1 MAGWQDFAGLNRG
14 YVLELHERFRKDP
27 ASVDP
32 STRSIFET
40 WNPQD
45 APVDADQDGALPGR
59 SPARDAGLTGSPQL
73 YVGLVSLAD
82 SIRRYGHL
90 ASTLDP
96 LGSPRRG
103 DPSLELATH
112 GLGEADL
119 TALPASLVGGPAA
132 EGAANALEAIER
144 LRAIYCGNT
153 GYDFAHIFVP
163 AEREWLRNAVESGSF
178 RPPADPVDEKA
189 LLDRLTVVEA
199 FERFLHRTYPGK
211 TRFSIEGL
219 DMLVPVLDEVI
230 GDIADAGT
238 RSVFIG
244 MAHRGRLNVLAHIL
258 NKPYAQILAEFKD
271 PIRSSAHSGDRS
283 WTGDV
288 KYHMG
293 ASRALK
299 GGEQIDMHVAMPPN
313 PSHLEAID
321 PVLVG
326 MARAA
331 ATDAG
336 SPGAPRFDP
345 QQALPILIHG
355 DAAFAGQGVVAET
368 LNLCRLAGYYTGG
381 TIHIIANNQ
390 VGFTTDP
397 EDLFSTLY
405 SSGLAR
411 GFKIPIVH
419 VNADDPEA
427 CLEAARI
434 AVAYRAAF
442 ARDVLIDLV
451 GYRRF
456 GHNEGDEPAFTQPT
470 LYKKITE
477 QQTVRALFARTLE
490 SRGTIEA
497 GEADRLLDARM
508 RALQDTLDALDPER
522 DLVEPHAELAPPGA
536 AARVKTA
543 VPLDRLKA
551 LNGAL
556 LAVPEGF
563 QAHRK
568 LEKTRERRRQ
578 MLDDPDARSI
588 DWSSAEE
595 LAFASIL
602 EDGTPI
608 RLTGEDVERG
618 TFSQRHA
625 VLHDPETGRTLV
637 PLQSIP
643 QAKASF
649 EIHNSPL
656 SENAAVGFEFGYNV
670 QAPERL
676 VLWEAQYGDF
686 INGAQV
692 VIDEFLVSS
701 RSKWGQAPSLALL
714 LPHAHEG
721 QGPDHA
727 SARPERFLQL
737 AADINMR
744 VANCTTAAQYFHLL
758 RRQAMLLL
766 DDPLPLIVLT
776 PKGLLRHPSVASSP
790 RDLAEGRWQQVID
803 DGEARARAKQVRRLV
818 LCSGKVA
825 IDLLTSERR
834 KEAPGVAICR
844 VEQLYPQPVNDI
856 RQVIEGYPSLE
867 QVVWVQ
873 EEPENYG
880 AFEFVRPLLQQI
892 VSGRYNFS
900 YIARPRSSSPAEGSA
915 ARHAQNQALLI
926 AAAFKISERKTEKL
940 TLETQ
945 S

>member
-1 MAGWQDFAGLNRG
+1 MSGWQDFAGLNRG
-14 YVLELHERFRKDP
+14 YVLELYERFRRDP
-27 ASVDP
+27 KSVDP
-32 STRSIFET
+32 ETRAAFAT
-40 WNPQD
+40 WQPTD
-45 APVDADQDGALPGR
+45 EVAAPASPASPALPA
-59 SPARDAGLTGSPQL
+59 SPIVF
-73 YVGLVSLAD
+73 VGLVSLAD

-90 ASTLDP
+90 AAALDP
-96 LGSPRRG
+96 LGSARLG
-103 DPSLELATH
+103 DPALELSTY
-112 GLGEADL
+112 GLTEQDL
-119 TALPASLVGGPAA
+119 EQLPASLVGGPVA
-132 EGAANALEAIER
+132 EDAANALDAIQR
-144 LRAIYCGNT
+144 LRQLYCGTT

-163 AEREWLRNAVESGSF
+163 EERDWLRDVVERGPY
-178 RPPADPVDEKA
+178 RAPADPIDERA
-189 LLDRLTVVEA
+189 LLERLTVVES
-199 FERFLHRTYPGK
+199 FEKFLHRTFPGK

-219 DMLVPVLDEVI
+219 DMLVPILDEVI
-230 GDIADAGT
+230 GDIAETGT

-271 PIRSSAHSGDRS
+271 PIRSAAHSGDRS
-283 WTGDV
+283 FAGDV

-293 ASRALK
+293 ASRAIK
-299 GGEQIDMHVAMPPN
+299 GGRAVEMHVTMPPN

-321 PVLVG
+321 PVLEG

-331 ATDAG
+331 ATD
-336 SPGAPRFDP
+336 SSKPGAPSFDP
-345 QQALPILIHG
+345 DRALPILIHG

-368 LNLCRLAGYYTGG
+368 LNMCRLDGYYTGG

-390 VGFTTDP
+390 LGFTTSP

-411 GFKIPIVH
+411 GFKIPIIH
-419 VNADDPEA
+419 VNADDAEA
-427 CLEAARI
+427 CVQAARI
-434 AVAYRAAF
+434 AVAYRAKF
-442 ARDVLIDLV
+442 KRDVLIDLV
-451 GYRRF
+451 GYRRY
-456 GHNEGDEPAFTQPT
+456 GHNEGDEPAFTQPA
-470 LYKKITE
+470 LYKKINAQPT
-477 QQTVRALFARTLE
+477 ARQVWAKTLE
-490 SRGTIEA
+490 GRGTITE
-497 GEADRLLDARM
+497 GEADGLLEARM
-508 RALQDTLDALDPER
+508 NDLQATFEALDPER
-522 DLVEPHAELAPPGA
+522 DLVEPHVELAPPGA

-543 VPLDRLKA
+543 VPITRLAA
-551 LNGAL
+551 LNAAL
-556 LAVPEGF
+556 LAVPDGF
-563 QAHRK
+563 APHKK
-568 LEKTRERRRQ
+568 LEKMRERRRE
-578 MLDDPDARSI
+578 MLSDPDARSI

-602 EDGTPI
+602 EDGIPV

-625 VLHDPETGRTLV
+625 VLHDAETGREHT
-637 PLQSIP
+637 PLKALP

-649 EIHNSPL
+649 EIKNSPL
-656 SENAAVGFEFGYNV
+656 SENAAVGFEFGYSV
-670 QAPERL
+670 QTPECM

-692 VIDEFLVSS
+692 VIDEFLASA
-701 RSKWGQAPSLALL
+701 RSKWGQEPSLALL

-727 SARPERFLQL
+727 SGRPERFLQL

-776 PKGLLRHPSVASSP
+776 PKSLLRHPAVASSP
-790 RDLAEGRWQQVID
+790 RELSEGRWQQVID
-803 DGEARARAKQVRRLV
+803 DTEARGREKDIRRLV

-834 KEAPGVAICR
+834 KDAPGVAICR
-844 VEQLYPQPVNDI
+844 VEQLYPLPVNDI
-856 RQVIEGYPSLE
+856 RQVIESYPALE

-880 AFEFVRPLLQQI
+880 AFEFVRPHLQSI
-892 VSGRYNFS
+892 VGGRFNFS

-915 ARHAQNQALLI
+915 ARHAQNQAVLI
-926 AAAFKISERKTEKL
+926 AAAFKVTDRKP
-940 TLETQ
+940 
-945 S
+945 SHAR

>member
-1 MAGWQDFAGLNRG
+1 DFSGLNRG
-14 YVLELHERFRKDP
+14 YVLELYERFRRDP
-27 ASVDP
+27 RAVDP
-32 STRSIFET
+32 ETRKAFESWQPT
-40 WNPQD
+40 DEP
-45 APVDADQDGALPGR
+45 APAAA
-59 SPARDAGLTGSPQL
+59 SPAPETGGHHPRL

-90 ASTLDP
+90 AAALDP
-96 LGSPRRG
+96 LGSPRPG
-103 DPSLELATH
+103 DPSLELATY
-112 GLGEADL
+112 GLTDDDL
-119 TALPASLVGGPAA
+119 KALPASLVGGPAA
-132 EGAANALEAIER
+132 EGASTAFEAIAR
-144 LRAIYCGNT
+144 LRELYCGTT

-163 AEREWLRNAVESGSF
+163 EERDWLRDVVERGPY
-178 RPPADPVDEKA
+178 RAPADPIDDRG
-189 LLDRLTVVEA
+189 LLERLTIVEG
-199 FERFLHRTYPGK
+199 FEKFLHRTFPGK

-219 DMLVPVLDEVI
+219 DMLVPILDEVI
-230 GDIADAGT
+230 GDIAEIGT

-258 NKPYAQILAEFKD
+258 NKPYAHILAEFKD
-271 PIRSSAHSGDRS
+271 PVRSAAHSGDRS
-283 WTGDV
+283 FAGDV

-293 ASRALK
+293 ASRAIK
-299 GGEQIDMHVAMPPN
+299 GGKEVDVHVTMPPN

-331 ATDAG
+331 ATDASTG
-336 SPGAPRFDP
+336 GAPVFDP
-345 QQALPILIHG
+345 DAALPILIHG

-368 LNLCRLAGYYTGG
+368 LNLCRLDGYYTGG

-390 VGFTTDP
+390 LGFTTSP

-405 SSGLAR
+405 ASGLAR
-411 GFKIPIVH
+411 GFKIPIIH
-419 VNADDPEA
+419 VNADDAEA
-427 CLEAARI
+427 CVQAARI
-434 AVAYRAAF
+434 AVAYRARF
-442 ARDVLIDLV
+442 KRDVLIDLV
-451 GYRRF
+451 GYRRY
-456 GHNEGDEPAFTQPT
+456 GHNEGDEPAFTQPK
-470 LYKKITE
+470 LYKKINA
-477 QQTVRALFARTLE
+477 QPTVRQIWAQTLE
-490 SRGTIEA
+490 SRGVIEA
-497 GEADRLLDARM
+497 GEADRLLEARM
-508 RALQDTLDALDPER
+508 SELQAAFDALDPER
-522 DLVEPHAELAPPGA
+522 DLVEPHVELAPPGA

-543 VPLDRLKA
+543 IPLARLGA
-551 LNGAL
+551 LNDAL
-556 LAVPEGF
+556 LAVPDGF
-563 QAHRK
+563 TPHKK
-568 LEKTRERRRQ
+568 LEKSRERRRQ
-578 MLDDPDARSI
+578 MMADPDARVI
-588 DWSSAEE
+588 DWATAEE

-625 VLHDPETGRTLV
+625 VLHDVEDGRELV
-637 PLQSIP
+637 PLEALP

-649 EIHNSPL
+649 EIQNSPL
-656 SENAAVGFEFGYNV
+656 SENAAVGFEFGYSV
-670 QAPERL
+670 QAPERM
-676 VLWEAQYGDF
+676 VVWEAQYGDF

-692 VIDEFLVSS
+692 VIDEFLVSA
-701 RSKWGQAPSLALL
+701 RAKWGQEPSLALL

-727 SARPERFLQL
+727 SGRPERFLQL

-776 PKGLLRHPSVASSP
+776 PKSLLRHPSVASSP
-790 RDLAEGRWQQVID
+790 REIAEGRWQQVID
-803 DGEARARAKQVRRLV
+803 DVEAHTREQDIRRLV

-834 KEAPGVAICR
+834 KDAKAVAICR
-844 VEQLYPQPVNDI
+844 VEQLYPLPVNDI
-856 RQVIEGYPSLE
+856 RQVIESYPSLE

-880 AFEFVRPLLQQI
+880 AFEFVRPHLQAI
-892 VSGRYNFS
+892 VGGRFNFS

-915 ARHAQNQALLI
+915 ARHAQHQAVLI
-926 AAAFKISERKTEKL
+926 AAAFKVTDRKTRKL
-940 TLETQ
+940 ELETQ
-945 S
+945 N